1 MPKRRTQGTGSE
13 LFIVDNSV
21 EDWTVRRYLRD
32 WCDLSKAMDIATD
45 YFEIGALLALGEQ
58 WQKVDHIRIL
68 MGDEERP
75 KGTQKSFED
84 GLAKIA
90 GKLDDSLEREKT
102 RNPFLNGVPAIAA
115 ALQAGKIEC
124 RLYREDKFQARAYI
138 THARQEVIGSFA
150 LVGSS
155 SLTSSGVSDPV
166 ELNVQMT
173 GAPVAGLREWY
184 DDHWTAAE
192 DVTPDILEVVE
203 RHTQEHPPFDIYARA
218 LQQYFLSRE
227 ETASEWEE
235 KTSKIYPVLARYQRD
250 GYHALIKRAN
260 RHHGAF
266 LCDGVGLGKTFI
278 GLMLIERFVKH
289 DKKNVALFVPKAA
302 RAAVWERELRHRLP
316 DVFKGYGRLKIFN
329 HSDLGR
335 DAVAEEL
342 EQVREQADVVIIDEA
357 HHFRNTGR
365 KGDKDGEKRSR
376 YWRLFDLLDGKQ
388 VFHLTAT
395 PINNGLDD
403 FRHMIE
409 LFSRGV
415 ADHFAEAPL
424 GIHSL
429 KGHIRKLDKAIE
441 SELGGNLA
449 DAGEVLSSDDLF
461 DALVVQ
467 RSRSYVKDST
477 QHESGGAVVFPE
489 PRKPQTVAYSVKQT
503 YGKLLDMVSEA
514 FRKDDPLFSLPIYSP
529 YAFYR
534 GDSAQSPDD
543 FDKGRRKQVVSLIR
557 TSFLKRF
564 ESSAEAFRQSCWSL
578 LWKLLAW
585 LEAHAETGEE
595 KNDVMHWKR
604 RNATLI
610 GFTPQRDALDD
621 AEEDDDLI
629 PSEFREVVQT
639 LSRDDFDLGKII
651 RATLKDIDQLAD
663 FLKELEKFKPSQ
675 DKKLTALL
683 NLLRKDAV
691 LSQHKVL
698 IFTEFKDTARYLYD
712 QLTNAG
718 LTGVA
723 VIDSDYQ
730 GDRLDLIRRFA
741 PYYNGTTSAELAD
754 KGDDEIRVLISTDV
768 LSEGLNLQDATRLIN
783 YDLHWNPVRLMQRI
797 GRVDRRMNEETE
809 ARIVA
814 DHPDQKD
821 LRGTTAYWNFLPPD
835 DLDNLL
841 RLYHRVSHKT
851 LRISKTLGIEGGRLL
866 REDDDFQDLKNFTER
881 YEGQKTPDEQMHLD
895 YQALIAAHPGLEQ
908 RLNHLPNGIFS
919 GKENLTPDT
928 QAVFFCYA
936 RPGRDQNAA
945 GGDENWTAAAGD
957 VRWYLY
963 DLGRDQIVEDGPQIA
978 QYIRCDPT
986 TPRRTVIAQTTLSDL
1001 RDKVEKHIEKTY
1013 LRKVQAPKGV
1023 GVTLRAW
1030 MELN

>member
-1 MPKRRTQGTGSE
+1 MPKRRNQATGSE
-13 LFIVDNSV
+13 LFIVDNSA
-21 EDWTVRRYLRD
+21 EDWTVLRYLRD
-32 WCDLSKAMDIATD
+32 WCDLSKAMDIATG
-45 YFEIGALLALGEQ
+45 YFEIGALLALDGAWE
-58 WQKVDHIRIL
+58 KVDQLRIL
-68 MGDEERP
+68 MGDGERP
-75 KGTQKSFED
+75 KGTQKAFEQR
-84 GLAKIA
+84 LAKITER
-90 GKLDDSLEREKT
+90 LDDSLEREKT

-115 ALQAGKIEC
+115 ALRAGKIEC
-124 RLYREDKFQARAYI
+124 RLYRKDKFHARAYI

-150 LVGSS
+150 LVGASN
-155 SLTSSGVSDPV
+155 LTSSGVSDPV

-173 GAPVAGLREWY
+173 GATVAGLQEWY
-184 DDHWTAAE
+184 EDHWTAAE

-203 RHTQEHPPFDIYARA
+203 RHAQEHPPFDVYARA

-235 KTSKIYPVLARYQRD
+235 KTSTIYPVLARYQRD

-260 RHHGAF
+260 RHRGAF

-316 DVFKGYGRLKIFN
+316 DVFKGYGGLKIFN
-329 HSDLGR
+329 HTDLGR

-342 EQVREQADVVIIDEA
+342 EHVRQQADVVIIDEA

-395 PINNGLDD
+395 PINNGLND

-415 ADHFAEAPL
+415 KDHFKETPL
-424 GIHSL
+424 GIYSL
-429 KGHIRKLDKAIE
+429 KDHIRKLDKAIE
-441 SELGGNLA
+441 TELGGDLT
-449 DAGEVLSSDDLF
+449 DAGELLSSDALF

-477 QHESGGAVVFPE
+477 QQGSGGAVLFPK
-489 PRKPQTVAYSVKQT
+489 PRTPQTVDYSVKQT
-503 YGKLLDMVSEA
+503 YGKLLNMVSEA
-514 FRKDDPLFSLPIYSP
+514 FHKSDPLFSLPIYSP

-534 GDSAQSPDD
+534 GDPSQIPDD

-557 TSFLKRF
+557 TNFLKRF
-564 ESSAEAFRQSCWSL
+564 ESSAEAFRQSCWNL

-585 LEAHAETGEE
+585 LEAHAETEEE

-610 GFTPQRDALDD
+610 GFKPQRDALDDD

-629 PSEFREVVQT
+629 PSEFREVVET

-651 RATLKDIDQLAD
+651 HATLKDIDQLAD

-683 NLLRKDAV
+683 ELLRTDKV

-741 PYYNGTTSAELAD
+741 PYYNGTTSAELA
-754 KGDDEIRVLISTDV
+754 GDDEIRILISTDV

-797 GRVDRRMNEETE
+797 GRVDRRMDEEIE
-809 ARIVA
+809 AQIVA

-895 YQALIAAHPGLEQ
+895 YQALIAAHPGLEE
-908 RLNHLPNGIFS
+908 RLTTLPNGIFS
-919 GKENLTPDT
+919 GKENLNPDT

-936 RPGRDQNAA
+936 RPGRDKNTAS
-945 GGDENWTAAAGD
+945 GGENWTTELGD

-963 DLGRDQIVEDGPQIA
+963 DLGRDQIIEDGPQIV

-986 TPRRTVIAQTTLSDL
+986 TPRRTNIAQTTLSYL